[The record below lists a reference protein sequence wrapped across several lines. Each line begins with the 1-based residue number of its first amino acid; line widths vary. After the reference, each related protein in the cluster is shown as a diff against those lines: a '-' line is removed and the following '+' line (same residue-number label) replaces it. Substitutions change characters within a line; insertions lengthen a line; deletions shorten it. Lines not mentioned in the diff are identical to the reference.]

1 MCIRDRI
8 NTPQTGVSYDWNING
23 QTITNTNPL
32 TVPSSITN
40 TSGTYTVS
48 VLASLGSC
56 TNTAANSLT
65 VNALPTVAL
74 INPIVSACENATAQL
89 DVASPVTTYTYNWT
103 NGTNTST
110 GTNLTVNPLTPST
123 QGEYTVTVVDQNGC
137 VTVSYTHLRAHE
149 TVLALVCRLLLE

>member
-1 MCIRDRI
+1 MCVPPATTTINIIDVPNANFDLSDLVICQNENGTITI

-103 NGTNTST
+103 MEQTHQQG
-110 GTNLTVNPLTPST
+110 LT
-123 QGEYTVTVVDQNGC
+123 
-137 VTVSYTHLRAHE
+137 
-149 TVLALVCRLLLE
+149 